1 MKRNEK
7 NSLANLSKIPG
18 LKSIIM
24 SSFALGVAFGG
35 YIPLQSLWMESL
47 DRPFNQIGLTNGIV
61 GLGIVISAYFVPQL
75 VRRVGITRAILIGL
89 FLATISAS
97 VFRLTENLHLW
108 LIIKFIKGLGLGLH
122 WVLSEAWLIKISP
135 PKIRPKAIAIYAV
148 SMSLGFAGGPA
159 IIWLFG
165 HTSML
170 PFFCVS
176 LVLIVTAVPF
186 FFIRKFEPAIEL
198 DSKSS
203 PVKLILK
210 FPTVVAACVVAG
222 GIDLAMLSLLP
233 AIIMRLPTADIDIA
247 STIVTAMA
255 IGTIAFQYP
264 IAKLV
269 DYFKPEKISAFVVT
283 FGVAFAALLPFF
295 LHSFYLANVMAF
307 LGAGLIYGLYTLGL
321 TMLSNRVSSRD
332 LVTANAGFVIIFE
345 MSNLFGPTVAGILVD
360 VSFKFGFSSFV
371 FLLGLVYVG
380 IYWIRH
386 GRTMI

>member
-1 MKRNEK
+1 
-7 NSLANLSKIPG
+7 LAGLFHIPG

-35 YIPLQSLWMESL
+35 YIPLQSLWLESL

-61 GLGIVISAYFVPQL
+61 GLGIVISAYFVPRI

-89 FLATISAS
+89 FLAIISAS

-165 HTSML
+165 HTTL
-170 PFFCVS
+170 VPFFCVS
-176 LVLIVTAVPF
+176 LVLIVTAIPF
-186 FFIRKFEPAIEL
+186 FFIKKYEPSIEL
-198 DSKSS
+198 ESTSS
-203 PVKLILK
+203 PIKLILK

-233 AIIMRLPTADIDIA
+233 AIVMRLPTADVNIA

-255 IGTIAFQYP
+255 VGTIAFQYP

-269 DYFKPEKISAFVVT
+269 DHYKPEKISAFVVM
-283 FGVAFAALLPFF
+283 FGVAFAGSLPFF
-295 LHSFYLANVMAF
+295 LHSFFLANGMAF

-321 TMLSNRVSSRD
+321 TMLSNRVNSRD

-360 VSFKFGFSSFV
+360 ISFKFGFSSFV
-371 FLLGLVYVG
+371 FSLGLIYAG
-380 IYWIRH
+380 IYWLRH
-386 GRTMI
+386 GRTTI

>member
-18 LKSIIM
+18 IKSIIM

-89 FLATISAS
+89 FLAAISAS

-186 FFIRKFEPAIEL
+186 FFIKKFEPAIEL

-233 AIIMRLPTADIDIA
+233 AIIMRLPTADVDIA

-295 LHSFYLANVMAF
+295 LHSFYLANGMAF

-360 VSFKFGFSSFV
+360 ISFKFGFSSFV

>member
-1 MKRNEK
+1 LKRNEK

-186 FFIRKFEPAIEL
+186 FFIKKFEPAIEL
-198 DSKSS
+198 DSKNS

-233 AIIMRLPTADIDIA
+233 AIIMRLPTADVDIA

-295 LHSFYLANVMAF
+295 LHSFYLANGMAF

>member
-89 FLATISAS
+89 FFAAISAS

-233 AIIMRLPTADIDIA
+233 AIIMRLPTADVDIA

-295 LHSFYLANVMAF
+295 LHSFYLANGMAF

>member
-1 MKRNEK
+1 
-7 NSLANLSKIPG
+7 
-18 LKSIIM
+18 
-24 SSFALGVAFGG
+24 
-35 YIPLQSLWMESL
+35 
-47 DRPFNQIGLTNGIV
+47 
-61 GLGIVISAYFVPQL
+61 
-75 VRRVGITRAILIGL
+75 
-89 FLATISAS
+89 
-97 VFRLTENLHLW
+97 
-108 LIIKFIKGLGLGLH
+108 
-122 WVLSEAWLIKISP
+122 
-135 PKIRPKAIAIYAV
+135 
-148 SMSLGFAGGPA
+148 
-159 IIWLFG
+159 
-165 HTSML
+165 ML

-233 AIIMRLPTADIDIA
+233 AIIMRLPTADVDIA

-295 LHSFYLANVMAF
+295 LHSFYLANGMAF

>member
-1 MKRNEK
+1 LKRNEK
-7 NSLANLSKIPG
+7 NSLAGLFHIPG

-35 YIPLQSLWMESL
+35 YIPLQSLWLESL

-61 GLGIVISAYFVPQL
+61 GLGIVISAYFVPRI

-89 FLATISAS
+89 FLATISAR

-108 LIIKFIKGLGLGLH
+108 LIIKLIKGLDLGLH

-165 HTSML
+165 HTTL
-170 PFFCVS
+170 VPFFCVS
-176 LVLIVTAVPF
+176 LVLIVTAIPF
-186 FFIRKFEPAIEL
+186 FFIKKYEPSIEL
-198 DSKSS
+198 ESTSS
-203 PVKLILK
+203 PIKLILK

-233 AIIMRLPTADIDIA
+233 AIVMRLPTADVNIA

-269 DYFKPEKISAFVVT
+269 DHYKPEKISAFVVM
-283 FGVAFAALLPFF
+283 FGVAFAGSLPFF
-295 LHSFYLANVMAF
+295 LHSFFLANGMAF

-321 TMLSNRVSSRD
+321 TMLSNRVNSRD

-360 VSFKFGFSSFV
+360 ISFKFGFSSFV
-371 FLLGLVYVG
+371 FSLGLIYAG
-380 IYWIRH
+380 IYWLRH
-386 GRTMI
+386 GRTTI

>member
-186 FFIRKFEPAIEL
+186 FFIKKFEPAIEL

-233 AIIMRLPTADIDIA
+233 AIIMRLPTADVDIA

-295 LHSFYLANVMAF
+295 LHSFYLANGMAF

-380 IYWIRH
+380 IYWVRH
-386 GRTMI
+386 GRAAI

>member
-89 FLATISAS
+89 FLAAISAS

-186 FFIRKFEPAIEL
+186 FFIKKFEPAIEL

-233 AIIMRLPTADIDIA
+233 AIIMRLPTADVDIA

-295 LHSFYLANVMAF
+295 LHSFYLANGMAF

-386 GRTMI
+386 GRAAI

>member
-7 NSLANLSKIPG
+7 NSLAGLFHIPG

-35 YIPLQSLWMESL
+35 YIPLQSLWLESL

-61 GLGIVISAYFVPQL
+61 GLGIVISAYFVPRI
-75 VRRVGITRAILIGL
+75 VRRAGITRAILIGL
-89 FLATISAS
+89 FLAIISAS

-165 HTSML
+165 HTTL
-170 PFFCVS
+170 VPFFCVS
-176 LVLIVTAVPF
+176 LVLIVTAIPF
-186 FFIRKFEPAIEL
+186 FFIKKYEPSIEL
-198 DSKSS
+198 ESTSS
-203 PVKLILK
+203 PIKLILK

-233 AIIMRLPTADIDIA
+233 AIVMRLPTADVNIA

-255 IGTIAFQYP
+255 VGTIAFQYP

-269 DYFKPEKISAFVVT
+269 DHYKPEKISAFVVM
-283 FGVAFAALLPFF
+283 FGVAFAGSLPFF
-295 LHSFYLANVMAF
+295 LHSFFLANGMAF

-321 TMLSNRVSSRD
+321 TMLSNRVNSRD

-345 MSNLFGPTVAGILVD
+345 MSNLFGPTAAGILVD
-360 VSFKFGFSSFV
+360 ISFKFGFSSFV
-371 FLLGLVYVG
+371 FSLGLIYAG
-380 IYWIRH
+380 IYWLRH
-386 GRTMI
+386 GRTKI

>member
-7 NSLANLSKIPG
+7 NSLANLSEIPG

-89 FLATISAS
+89 FLAAISAS

-186 FFIRKFEPAIEL
+186 FFIKKFEPAIEL

-210 FPTVVAACVVAG
+210 FPIVVAACVVAG

-233 AIIMRLPTADIDIA
+233 AIIMRLPTADVDIA

-295 LHSFYLANVMAF
+295 LHSFYLANGMAF

>member
-7 NSLANLSKIPG
+7 NSLANLSEIPG

-89 FLATISAS
+89 FLAAISAS

-186 FFIRKFEPAIEL
+186 FFIKKFEPAIEL

-233 AIIMRLPTADIDIA
+233 AIIMRLPTADVDIA

-295 LHSFYLANVMAF
+295 LHSFYLANGMAF

-360 VSFKFGFSSFV
+360 ISFKFGFSSFV

>member
-186 FFIRKFEPAIEL
+186 FFIKKFEPAIEL

-233 AIIMRLPTADIDIA
+233 AIIMRLPTADVDIA

-269 DYFKPEKISAFVVT
+269 DYFKPEKISALVVT

-295 LHSFYLANVMAF
+295 LHSFYLANGMAF

>member
-47 DRPFNQIGLTNGIV
+47 DRQFNQIGLTNGIV

-89 FLATISAS
+89 FLAAISAS

-186 FFIRKFEPAIEL
+186 FFIKKFEPAIEL

-295 LHSFYLANVMAF
+295 LHSFYLANGMAF

-360 VSFKFGFSSFV
+360 ISFEFGFSSFV

>member
-89 FLATISAS
+89 FLAAISAS

-233 AIIMRLPTADIDIA
+233 AIIMRLPTADVDIA

-295 LHSFYLANVMAF
+295 LHSFYLANGMAF

-360 VSFKFGFSSFV
+360 ISFKFGFSSFV

>member
-89 FLATISAS
+89 FIATISAS

-233 AIIMRLPTADIDIA
+233 AIIMRLPTADVDIA

-269 DYFKPEKISAFVVT
+269 DYFKPEKISALVVT

-295 LHSFYLANVMAF
+295 LHSFYLANGMAF

-386 GRTMI
+386 GRAAI

>member
-233 AIIMRLPTADIDIA
+233 AIIMRLPTADVDIA

-295 LHSFYLANVMAF
+295 LHSFYLANGMAF

>member
-7 NSLANLSKIPG
+7 NSLAGLFHIPG

-47 DRPFNQIGLTNGIV
+47 DRPFNLIGLTNGIV
-61 GLGIVISAYFVPQL
+61 GLGIVISAYFVPRI

-89 FLATISAS
+89 FLAIISAS

-165 HTSML
+165 HTTL
-170 PFFCVS
+170 VPFFCVS
-176 LVLIVTAVPF
+176 LVLIVTAIPF
-186 FFIRKFEPAIEL
+186 FFIKKYEPSIEL
-198 DSKSS
+198 ESTSS
-203 PVKLILK
+203 PLKLILK

-233 AIIMRLPTADIDIA
+233 AIVMRLPTADINIA

-269 DYFKPEKISAFVVT
+269 DHYKPEKISAFVVI
-283 FGVAFAALLPFF
+283 FGVAFAGSLPFF
-295 LHSFYLANVMAF
+295 LHSFYLANGMAF

-321 TMLSNRVSSRD
+321 TMLSNRVNSRD

-345 MSNLFGPTVAGILVD
+345 ISNLFGPTVAGILVD
-360 VSFKFGFSSFV
+360 ISFKFGFSSFV
-371 FLLGLVYVG
+371 FLLGLIYAG
-380 IYWIRH
+380 IYWVRH
-386 GRTMI
+386 GRTAI

>member
-7 NSLANLSKIPG
+7 NSLAGLFHIPG

-35 YIPLQSLWMESL
+35 YIPLQSLWLESL

-61 GLGIVISAYFVPQL
+61 GLGIVISAYFVPRI

-89 FLATISAS
+89 FLAIISAS

-165 HTSML
+165 HTTL
-170 PFFCVS
+170 VPFFCVS
-176 LVLIVTAVPF
+176 LVLIVTAIPF
-186 FFIRKFEPAIEL
+186 FFIKKYEPSIEL
-198 DSKSS
+198 ESTSS
-203 PVKLILK
+203 PIKLILK

-233 AIIMRLPTADIDIA
+233 AIVMRLPTADVNIA

-269 DYFKPEKISAFVVT
+269 DHYKPEKISAFVVM
-283 FGVAFAALLPFF
+283 FGVAFAGSLPFF
-295 LHSFYLANVMAF
+295 LHSFFLANGMAF

-321 TMLSNRVSSRD
+321 TMLSNRVNSRD

-345 MSNLFGPTVAGILVD
+345 MSNLFGPTAAGILVD
-360 VSFKFGFSSFV
+360 ISFKFGFSSFV
-371 FLLGLVYVG
+371 FSLGLIYAG
-380 IYWIRH
+380 IYWLRH
-386 GRTMI
+386 GRTTI

>member
-186 FFIRKFEPAIEL
+186 FFIKKFEPAIEL

-295 LHSFYLANVMAF
+295 LHSFYLANGMAF

-380 IYWIRH
+380 IYWVRH
-386 GRTMI
+386 GRAAI

>member
-186 FFIRKFEPAIEL
+186 FFIKKFEPAIEL
-198 DSKSS
+198 DAKSS

-233 AIIMRLPTADIDIA
+233 AIIMRLPTADVDIA

-295 LHSFYLANVMAF
+295 LHSFYLANGMAF

-386 GRTMI
+386 GRAAI

>member
-89 FLATISAS
+89 FLAAISAS

-186 FFIRKFEPAIEL
+186 FFIKKFEPAIEL

-233 AIIMRLPTADIDIA
+233 AIIMRLPTADVDIA

-295 LHSFYLANVMAF
+295 LHSFYLANGMAF

>member
-186 FFIRKFEPAIEL
+186 FFIKKFEPAIEL

-233 AIIMRLPTADIDIA
+233 AIIMRLPTADVDIA

-269 DYFKPEKISAFVVT
+269 DYFKPEKISALVVT

-295 LHSFYLANVMAF
+295 LHSFYLANGMAF

-386 GRTMI
+386 GRAAI

>member
-108 LIIKFIKGLGLGLH
+108 LFIKFIKGLGLGLH

-148 SMSLGFAGGPA
+148 SMSIGFAGGPA

-176 LVLIVTAVPF
+176 SVLIVTAVPF
-186 FFIRKFEPAIEL
+186 FFIKKFEPAIEL
-198 DSKSS
+198 DAKSS

-233 AIIMRLPTADIDIA
+233 AIIMRLPTADVDIA

-295 LHSFYLANVMAF
+295 LHSFYLANGMAF

-360 VSFKFGFSSFV
+360 ISFKFGFSSFV

>member
-295 LHSFYLANVMAF
+295 LHSFYLANGMAF

-386 GRTMI
+386 GRAAI

>member
-89 FLATISAS
+89 FLAAISAS

-295 LHSFYLANVMAF
+295 LHSFYLANGMAF

-360 VSFKFGFSSFV
+360 ISFEFGFSSFV

>member
-89 FLATISAS
+89 FLAAISAS

-186 FFIRKFEPAIEL
+186 FFIKKFEPAIEL

-295 LHSFYLANVMAF
+295 LHSFYLANGMAF

-360 VSFKFGFSSFV
+360 ISFEFGFSSFV

>member
-89 FLATISAS
+89 FLAAISAS

-233 AIIMRLPTADIDIA
+233 AIIMRLPTADVDIA

-295 LHSFYLANVMAF
+295 LHSFYLANGMAF

-386 GRTMI
+386 GRAAI

>member
-135 PKIRPKAIAIYAV
+135 SKIRPKAIAIYAV

-186 FFIRKFEPAIEL
+186 FFIKKFEPAIEL

-233 AIIMRLPTADIDIA
+233 AIIMRLPTADVDIA

-295 LHSFYLANVMAF
+295 LHSFYLANGMAF

-360 VSFKFGFSSFV
+360 ISFKFGFSSFV

>member
-186 FFIRKFEPAIEL
+186 FFIKKFEPAIEL

-233 AIIMRLPTADIDIA
+233 AIIMRLPTADADIA

-264 IAKLV
+264 IAKRV

-295 LHSFYLANVMAF
+295 LHSFYLANGMAF

-360 VSFKFGFSSFV
+360 MGFKFGFSSFV

>member
-7 NSLANLSKIPG
+7 NSLANLSEIPG

-89 FLATISAS
+89 FLAAISAS

-186 FFIRKFEPAIEL
+186 FFIKKFEPAIEL

-233 AIIMRLPTADIDIA
+233 AIIMRLPTADVDIA

-295 LHSFYLANVMAF
+295 LHSFYLANGMAF

>member
-186 FFIRKFEPAIEL
+186 FFIKKFEPAIEL

-233 AIIMRLPTADIDIA
+233 AIIMRLPTADVDIA

-295 LHSFYLANVMAF
+295 LHSFYLANGMAF

-360 VSFKFGFSSFV
+360 ISFKFGFSSFV

>member
-7 NSLANLSKIPG
+7 NSLADLFHIPG

-108 LIIKFIKGLGLGLH
+108 LIIKFVKGLGLGLH

-186 FFIRKFEPAIEL
+186 FFIKKFEPAIEL

-295 LHSFYLANVMAF
+295 LHSFYLANGMAF

-386 GRTMI
+386 GRAAI

>member
-89 FLATISAS
+89 FLAAISAS

-233 AIIMRLPTADIDIA
+233 AIIMRLPTADVDIA

-295 LHSFYLANVMAF
+295 LHSFYLANGMAF

>member
-89 FLATISAS
+89 FLAAISAS

-186 FFIRKFEPAIEL
+186 FFIKKFEPAIEL

-233 AIIMRLPTADIDIA
+233 AIIMRLPTADVDIA

-295 LHSFYLANVMAF
+295 LHSFYLANGMAF

-360 VSFKFGFSSFV
+360 ISFKFGFSSFV

>member
-7 NSLANLSKIPG
+7 NSLADLFHIPG

-61 GLGIVISAYFVPQL
+61 GLGIVISAYFVPRL
-75 VRRVGITRAILIGL
+75 VRRVGVTRAILIGL
-89 FLATISAS
+89 FLAIISAS

-165 HTSML
+165 HTTML

-176 LVLIVTAVPF
+176 IVLIVTAVPF
-186 FFIRKFEPAIEL
+186 FFIKKYEPPIEL
-198 DSKSS
+198 DSTSS
-203 PVKLILK
+203 PFKLILK

-233 AIIMRLPTADIDIA
+233 AIVMRLPTADVNIA

-283 FGVAFAALLPFF
+283 FGVAFAALVPFF
-295 LHSFYLANVMAF
+295 FHSFYLANGMAF

-321 TMLSNRVSSRD
+321 TMLSNRVNSRD

-360 VSFKFGFSSFV
+360 ISFKFGFSSFV
-371 FLLGLVYVG
+371 LLLGLIYAG
-380 IYWIRH
+380 IYWVRH
-386 GRTMI
+386 GKATI